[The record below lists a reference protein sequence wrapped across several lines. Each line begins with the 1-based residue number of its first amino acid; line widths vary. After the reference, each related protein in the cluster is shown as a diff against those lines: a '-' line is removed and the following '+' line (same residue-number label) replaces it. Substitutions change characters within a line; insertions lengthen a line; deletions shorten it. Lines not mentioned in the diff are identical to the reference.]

1 MPRIRVTTDPTRACD
16 VAVVMDERIAASDMD
31 SDHFA
36 NALVQ
41 RIGWAL
47 SDADQA
53 ERANGPRR

>member
-1 MPRIRVTTDPTRACD
+1 
-16 VAVVMDERIAASDMD
+16 MDERIAASDMD